1 MSTMNDREVINKL
14 NSLKVKFKHQ
24 IGICQQQAVSGKD
37 KVAMMANAVAH
48 LDRDITAEIDTLI
61 TLLSGQKKNI
71 GTIKMKK

>member
-1 MSTMNDREVINKL
+1 MATMNEREVIDKL

-24 IGICQQQAVSGKD
+24 IGFCQQQAVSGKD

-61 TLLSGQKKNI
+61 NLLSGQKKNI